1 VIAQIGLV
9 AAPTIAFVAAE
20 SSSTGIDITSV
31 VGTVV
36 TPVVVIALL
45 IMGKL
50 RTENEIK
57 NRDETITILRQQVRE
72 KDAQLESL
80 QEGVVNKAIPA
91 LTRAALI
98 LEKVSPDSIIPVSRD
113 R

>member
-1 VIAQIGLV
+1 VIAQIGLIA
-9 AAPTIAFVAAE
+9 AAPIVIVAAE
-20 SSSTGIDITSV
+20 SSGTSIDITSI

-57 NRDETITILRQQVRE
+57 NRDETITILRKQVAS

-98 LEKVSPDSIIPVSRD
+98 LEKISPDSIIPVSRD
-113 R
+113 G

>member
-1 VIAQIGLV
+1 MIPQVTVITI
-9 AAPTIAFVAAE
+9 PTAVVLAAE
-20 SSSTGIDITSV
+20 TTGTGFDISSII
-31 VGTVV
+31 GTVV
-36 TPVVVIALL
+36 TPVVVLMLL

-57 NRDETITILRQQVRE
+57 NRDETIAILRQQVKD
-72 KDAQLESL
+72 KDAQLDRL
-80 QEGVVNKAIPA
+80 QEGLVDKAIPA

-98 LEKVSPDSIIPVSRD
+98 LEKISPESISPVSRD

>member
-1 VIAQIGLV
+1 MIAQIGLI
-9 AAPTIAFVAAE
+9 AAPAIAVVAAE
-20 SSSTGIDITSV
+20 SSGTSIDITSI

-45 IMGKL
+45 IAGKL
-50 RTENEIK
+50 RTENEVK
-57 NRDETITILRQQVRE
+57 NRDETITLLRNQVDA
-72 KDAQLESL
+72 KDVQLESL

-98 LEKVSPDSIIPVSRD
+98 LEKVSPDSIVPVNRD
-113 R
+113 G